1 MPRTTL
7 ASAAYE
13 ALRVKILS
21 GRLGPGQHV
30 TVRPLVEELGLSP
43 TPIKAAMTALE
54 REGFLVA
61 VPHRGYFVADVSVQ
75 DMEEIYQLREVIDGI
90 AGRRASRSLLAGDLV
105 HTLEEL
111 LTAQRAAVA
120 SGDLT
125 RYSDLDLQF
134 HRAIWHASGN
144 RRLAQVAENLLGQL
158 RIGSGTSAQIPG
170 RLPLALTEHA
180 HIVQAIQRH
189 RPAEAERATRDHVRR
204 AGDAFR
210 DHLRP
215 ARAVAPAAASAPRH
229 SRSS

>member
-7 ASAAYE
+7 ASAAYD
-13 ALRVKILS
+13 ALRAQILS
-21 GRLGPGQHV
+21 GRLRPGHHV
-30 TVRPLVEELGLSP
+30 TVRLLVEEFGLSP

-61 VPHRGYFVADVSVQ
+61 VPHRGFFVPDVSVQ
-75 DMEEIYQLREVIDGI
+75 DMDEIYQLREVIDGI
-90 AGRRASRSLLAGDLV
+90 AGRRASRSLGAGDLV

-111 LTAQRAAVA
+111 LTAQRTAVA

-125 RYSDLDLQF
+125 QYSDLDLQF

-158 RIGSGTSAQIPG
+158 RIGSGTSAQVPG
-170 RLPLALTEHA
+170 RLALALTEHA
-180 HIVQAIQRH
+180 QIVQAIQRH
-189 RPAEAERATRDHVRR
+189 RPAEAERATRNHVRL
-204 AGDAFR
+204 AGDALR

-215 ARAVAPAAASAPRH
+215 ARAVLPAAASAPRRR
-229 SRSS
+229 SR